1 MFYFPQVNKSWR
13 AGMGSRGFHCIQMPA
28 LCTFLCSFT
37 QQHLWLWW
45 NLQLLGACEY
55 HLPPLESLKCNAL
68 ICKLTKYF
76 LMSAW
81 VIIIP
86 SFSSSSLFMC
96 ETAVLTD
103 ALPAVW
109 YGDADMGVFSTVRH
123 QVICLL
129 MATRSTSLF
138 ARTCITDK
146 QGDYSQCAVFSMF
159 HVIAHIFNDFL
170 GPRASAAAV
179 LCPVV
184 DSTNMCFSVR
194 LLLWLCCRCWCSTLY
209 DVS

>member
-1 MFYFPQVNKSWR
+1 
-13 AGMGSRGFHCIQMPA
+13 MGSRGFHCIQMPA

-37 QQHLWLWW
+37 KQHLRLWW
-45 NLQLLGACEY
+45 DLQLLGACEY
-55 HLPPLESLKCNAL
+55 HPLPLESLKCNAF
-68 ICKLTKYF
+68 ICKPSNDF

-81 VIIIP
+81 VAVV
-86 SFSSSSLFMC
+86 SLLFQQVNASLFTC
-96 ETAVLTD
+96 GTAVMTVLTD

-109 YGDADMGVFSTVRH
+109 YRDADMGVFSTVRH

-146 QGDYSQCAVFSMF
+146 QGDYSQCAVFSVF
-159 HVIAHIFNDFL
+159 HVIANIFLDFS
-170 GPRASAAAV
+170 GPRASAAAL
-179 LCPVV
+179 LCPAV

-194 LLLWLCCRCWCSTLY
+194 LLSWLCCRCWCSTLY